1 MSSNAPPPEQTRE
14 RVKHL
19 LEEDLAQSGMYPDE
33 LVTVLLAMAAD
44 RPMHPI
50 APPPMRVT
58 DYATA
63 AYRIQAYHTERLG
76 VLTNSG
82 RLQVQ
87 RTQAAV
93 AGARTPGRRN
103 VWSHGPR
110 GVQRRPR

>member
-1 MSSNAPPPEQTRE
+1 MSSNAPPPEQRRE

-33 LVTVLLAMAAD
+33 LVTVLLAMAAE

-63 AYRIQAYHTERLG
+63 AYGSATLVWGLPKIGRIAQSKSWRWSAPQ
-76 VLTNSG
+76 S
-82 RLQVQ
+82 QV
-87 RTQAAV
+87 RTV
-93 AGARTPGRRN
+93 ASPKCPWFSPTPD
-103 VWSHGPR
+103 
-110 GVQRRPR
+110 